1 MELNSKQML
10 IRVQYSGVNR
20 ADLSQKEGKYPA
32 PEGHNPNLG
41 LEVYGVVEKC
51 GIDVIDFI
59 VGDKVFALVNGGG
72 YDNLCIVE
80 EALAIKK
87 PEFLN
92 EEQCAAIP
100 EAYMTAILN
109 LVEIGQLQSGQS
121 VLIHA
126 GASGVGLAAIQL
138 GKLLGAYIIAT
149 VRTSE
154 KIAVCKNVGA
164 DEVWQGSS
172 FVDGIKRDINLT
184 LNPVGGNYIEYDLK
198 ILGLGGKLINIGLMA
213 GSQSNINLN
222 LLLRKNIQLIGS
234 TLRNKSNE
242 VKARLT
248 NIIKQLIL
256 PAIESGKIT
265 IVIDK
270 VFNIEDVESAHEYL
284 KNNQNIGKVLL
295 KH

>member
-1 MELNSKQML
+1 MEINSKQML
-10 IRVQYSGVNR
+10 VKVQYSGVNR
-20 ADLSQKEGKYPA
+20 ADLSQKEGKYLA
-32 PEGHNPNLG
+32 PKGHSPNLG

-51 GIDVIDFI
+51 GIDISDFV
-59 VGDKVFALVNGGG
+59 VGDKIFALVNGGG
-72 YDNLCIVE
+72 YDSLCIVE

-92 EEQCAAIP
+92 EKQCVAIP
-100 EAYMTAILN
+100 EAFMTAILN

-138 GKLLGAYIIAT
+138 AKLIGAYVIAT

-154 KIAVCKNVGA
+154 KIVACKNVGA
-164 DEVWQGSS
+164 DEVWQGSI
-172 FVDGIKRDINLT
+172 FVDSIKQDISLT
-184 LNPVGGNYIEYDLK
+184 LNPVGGNYIDYDLQV
-198 ILGLGGKLINIGLMA
+198 LGLGGKLISIGLMA
-213 GSQSNINLN
+213 GNQSNINLG

-270 VFNIEDVESAHEYL
+270 VFNIEDVELAHEYL